1 MTRYELLKLNR
12 TFLQTLVENKI
23 SPSDVCKLEIYEK
36 YKDMIAQH
44 HKVTYIVTHLADKYG
59 LKERAIYT
67 LIKRFDSE
75 ITL

>member
-12 TFLQTLVENKI
+12 TLLQTLVENKI
-23 SPSDVCKLEIYEK
+23 SPSDVCKLEIYEM
-36 YKDMIAQH
+36 YKDMMAQH
-44 HKVTYIVTHLADKYG
+44 HKVTYIVTHLSEMFG